1 MKEDD
6 PNDYQLRYS
15 DNETY
20 TVKKVT
26 ENIKMSLKEQN
37 YMEDQFIELIH
48 IYSNM
53 NKSNLD

>member
-6 PNDYQLRYS
+6 PNDCQLRYS

-20 TVKKVT
+20 TVKKVG

-53 NKSNLD
+53 NQ

>member
-1 MKEDD
+1 MK
-6 PNDYQLRYS
+6 PILL
-15 DNETY
+15 
-20 TVKKVT
+20 KKVT

>member
-6 PNDYQLRYS
+6 SNDCQLKYS

-20 TVKKVT
+20 TVKKSDRK
-26 ENIKMSLKEQN
+26 IKMSLKEQN

-53 NKSNLD
+53 NQ